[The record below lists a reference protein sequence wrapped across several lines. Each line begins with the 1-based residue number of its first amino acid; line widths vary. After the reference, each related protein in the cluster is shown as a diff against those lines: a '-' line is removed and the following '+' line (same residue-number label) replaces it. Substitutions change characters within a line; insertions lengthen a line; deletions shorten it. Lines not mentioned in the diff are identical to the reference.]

1 MVCRASAELCTEDR
15 LLPTRGPIHS
25 SCDSSVNNA
34 QSFTQGLAAA
44 LNYKVTVFSDRPFLE
59 VIRERKWISTMLF
72 LTIFFYDRHFV
83 ELSFKVESLMQ
94 NYLNHIWVWH
104 NILLTSSQV
113 HLEICFCS
121 KQNEWQQRS
130 ETCYF
135 IKSDNLFSEHNGR
148 GSWENTLAL
157 S

>member
-34 QSFTQGLAAA
+34 QFYTGTCSGPELQ
-44 LNYKVTVFSDRPFLE
+44 VTVFSDRPFLE
-59 VIRERKWISTMLF
+59 VIRERKWISTIISD
-72 LTIFFYDRHFV
+72 IFFYDRHFV